1 MSLKRDVS
9 DIIRGLDLEDFM
21 VKALTIK
28 TLKLRRIMMVALRMN
43 RKVFMVFI
51 SRRTFHHVRVVG
63 GHIEDNAFKVQGSV
77 LDVDK
82 LVTWLGIVLR
92 RGANLLATKLMIVR
106 GRSLELRVM
115 FWR

>member
-9 DIIRGLDLEDFM
+9 DRIRGLDLEDLM
-21 VKALTIK
+21 VNVLILK

-43 RKVFMVFI
+43 KKVFMVFI
-51 SRRTFHHVRVVG
+51 SRRTFHNVRVVG
-63 GHIEDNAFKVQGSV
+63 GHVEDSAFRVQGSV

-106 GRSLELRVM
+106 GRNLELRVM
-115 FWR
+115 FW